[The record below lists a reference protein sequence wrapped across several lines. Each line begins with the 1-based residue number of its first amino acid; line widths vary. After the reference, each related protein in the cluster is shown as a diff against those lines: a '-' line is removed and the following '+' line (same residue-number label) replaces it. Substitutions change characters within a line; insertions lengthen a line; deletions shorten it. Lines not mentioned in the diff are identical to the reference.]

1 MDSVEQWVDLGTGDH
16 RHPVPWLRDLR
27 PEGIRRLGQLRSGG
41 TENEEEVGVGGG
53 ERVRPS
59 APVQLRLGF
68 PPQGAAAGCVDEQ
81 DRRPGE
87 GPAPDNPMWPHRDG
101 LKWPHLLGLVLLRC
115 DAV

>member
-1 MDSVEQWVDLGTGDH
+1 MDSVEQRADRGTGDH
-16 RHPVPWLRDLR
+16 RHPVPWPRDLR

-41 TENEEEVGVGGG
+41 AEDEEEVGVGGG

-59 APVQLRLGF
+59 APVQLRLGL

-87 GPAPDNPMWPHRDG
+87 GPAPEPGRQVHRRG
-101 LKWPHLLGLVLLRC
+101 P
-115 DAV
+115 